1 MLVKQ
6 SLRIVFV
13 CLVSSFAFSVSAAL
27 EAFEFNDAAGL
38 SFNSFSNTGSNGSQW
53 NWSGPTT
60 AVTDGSGNLVIG
72 PNVANGNFYRKIDY
86 TSNPYTSGSYRL
98 EMAVVDGRFAGA
110 DTDGNMGF
118 AIGRTLSPAS
128 DLAQILYRN
137 NEGTPQFRIDIAND
151 SGSTS
156 YNTINSET
164 GTVGINFDI
173 DAGLATVD
181 YNGTEPVSYTHL
193 TLPTKRIV

>member
-1 MLVKQ
+1 MNIIYKTLTLVKQ

-13 CLVSSFAFSVSAAL
+13 GLVSSFAFSVSAAL

-72 PNVANGNFYRKIDY
+72 PNVAAGSFYRKIDY

-98 EMAVVDGRFAGA
+98 EMAVVNGSFDWA
-110 DTDGNMGF
+110 D
-118 AIGRTLSPAS
+118 
-128 DLAQILYRN
+128 
-137 NEGTPQFRIDIAND
+137 
-151 SGSTS
+151 
-156 YNTINSET
+156 
-164 GTVGINFDI
+164 
-173 DAGLATVD
+173 
-181 YNGTEPVSYTHL
+181 
-193 TLPTKRIV
+193 